1 MSRSYSRYWTKRIYW
16 DFSASE
22 QASAAFLLE
31 AGADI
36 RARHGAQAILL
47 TLSDWVAVF
56 IERHST
62 LLETQ
67 FLFPRPERPV
77 IHTLANKWGMHRLAT
92 EHGIPT
98 PDTICPSSPADVQ
111 AFLKT
116 ASLPVVLKPA
126 DPFLP
131 HPPAKK

>member
-1 MSRSYSRYWTKRIYW
+1 MIDTSVPVVVIFRGGYADVAIARTLGRLGVPLYLIAETGRFTPGSYSRYWTKRIYW

-77 IHTLANKWGMHRLAT
+77 IHTLANK
-92 EHGIPT
+92 
-98 PDTICPSSPADVQ
+98 
-111 AFLKT
+111 
-116 ASLPVVLKPA
+116 
-126 DPFLP
+126 
-131 HPPAKK
+131 